1 MPHAFYMN
9 QSNSRSTQPYD
20 SYSSTNSESLS
31 SIAQKKQQGRPISLD
46 INVNISLYESIHDYI
61 CDLIIKTA
69 QQQESLHLLTNNP
82 IINNV
87 PAPNGV
93 SHSSIYTK
101 QANSGSSLGNSR
113 GSLNRSSISS
123 NQSSN
128 IDLNSR
134 TNSMNSMNSRNS
146 ISGSSNGLSGSD
158 EGPTVYSMSIYVHSL
173 LDESIPIIN
182 NNNSSNGFNNQSR
195 HTAHTAFHQNDNQ
208 KILAYKKTIN
218 LEYKNLYALK
228 KNKKILSKP
237 FVLTPMYPMD
247 NILPYLKQN
256 LLLKDTDALGFIRAH
271 RSPGGKVTKFDFIP
285 LNNDS
290 VYTVEDFKRNVC
302 YPRYKSHMR
311 IILVKTNVQDLTDT
325 WRPIKFFLNSKEYLH
340 HCIWRNKSLITDKN
354 HEHYL
359 PELDGNKNTE
369 VWVFHSS
376 F

>member
-1 MPHAFYMN
+1 M
-9 QSNSRSTQPYD
+9 
-20 SYSSTNSESLS
+20 SESLS
-31 SIAQKKQQGRPISLD
+31 SLSQKKQQGRPISLD

-82 IINNV
+82 INNNNLQKANTMSQSTFNHTKV
-87 PAPNGV
+87 HGNNGFSQSNNQV
-93 SHSSIYTK
+93 NLH
-101 QANSGSSLGNSR
+101 R
-113 GSLNRSSISS
+113 GSVSS
-123 NQSSN
+123 NHSSN
-128 IDLNSR
+128 IDFNSR
-134 TNSMNSMNSRNS
+134 TNSLNSMHSRNS
-146 ISGSSNGLSGSD
+146 ISGSSNSLSTSED
-158 EGPTVYSMSIYVHSL
+158 GPTVYSMSIYVHSL
-173 LDESIPIIN
+173 LSDNDENTSTPDNSDN
-182 NNNSSNGFNNQSR
+182 NTNSTFNNHSR
-195 HTAHTAFHQNDNQ
+195 HTEHTFDDNQ
-208 KILAYKKTIN
+208 NFLAYKKTIN

-237 FVLTPMYPMD
+237 FVVTPMFPMD
-247 NILPYLKQN
+247 NILPYLKEN
-256 LLLKDTDALGFIRAH
+256 LLLKDNDALGFIRAH
-271 RSPGGKVTKFDFIP
+271 RSPGGKVTKFDFVP

-311 IILVKTNVQDLTDT
+311 IILVKTNVQDITDT

-340 HCIWRNKSLITDKN
+340 HFIWKNKSLITNKE